1 MFRKACVLTLVVATS
16 LAPAWARRHKYHQ
29 YLPPLTSQQRALL
42 TEAMA
47 REKITLKA
55 IEKDTPVVQTYIQ
68 NFRPDQLLYQVP
80 VSDEYAISRVNFGK
94 NFSADI
100 YGSKQISHGFFKGT
114 LKYLSVVTQSFSVQ
128 NSPTGFMDM
137 MFVDPSGFDF
147 KHYQF
152 AFVREQFL
160 GEIRT
165 SVFDVRPRKHT
176 GAGRFF
182 GRIWVENNG
191 GNIVRFNGTYT
202 SKKSAPQSHYYHFDS
217 WRTNVQPGLW
227 LPYAI
232 YVEETHI
239 NKSDKSPALRARTT
253 FWGYSLKTPQQIQEQ
268 ESVDIENADDQSQTA
283 TDLSP
288 LQAERQW
295 ISEAENNVLDRLQE
309 AGVLAAPSPFDQV
322 LNQVVENIVIGNKLE
337 LPGPVTCRVLLTE
350 PFETLAVGDTILI
363 SKGLIDALPNEE
375 DLAAV
380 LSFQLAQIALG
391 HRMNTAYAF
400 SDRLLFPDEAAFQDI
415 VMAHSLYD
423 DTTAAKRAEQ
433 LFMNSV
439 YAPKAGQV
447 GVFYEQL
454 MARSKALKQLLTPR
468 LGDPLLKAD
477 GQPWMASFLQGAPK
491 LNMKDMNQIA
501 ALPLNSH
508 LKINPWNDQV
518 ETLNVSPTPLLSPAD
533 KMPFEITPVYFRLRP
548 YQPPTPPAAAASTSG
563 SAQAGNAADQSTGN
577 STGSA
582 AGNGN
587 GANVSPQGSSQIQEQ
602 NLPAQPAGQQPK
614 Q

>member
-1 MFRKACVLTLVVATS
+1 MFRKACVLSLVVATS
-16 LAPAWARRHKYHQ
+16 LAPAWAKRQKYHQ

-42 TEAMA
+42 TESMT
-47 REKITLKA
+47 REKATIKA
-55 IEKDTPVVQTYIQ
+55 IQKDTPVVETYVQ
-68 NFRPDQLLYQVP
+68 YFRPDQLLYQVP
-80 VSDEYAISRVNFGK
+80 VSDQYALSRVNFGK
-94 NFSADI
+94 NFTADL
-100 YGSKQISHGFFKGT
+100 YGSKQISKGFFKGT
-114 LKYLSVVTQSFSVQ
+114 LKYVSAITQSFHVS
-128 NSPTGFMDM
+128 NSATGFMDM

-152 AFVREQFL
+152 AFVRQEFL

-165 SVFDVRPRKHT
+165 SVFDVRPLSHT

-182 GRIWVENNG
+182 GRIWVEDNG

-202 SKKSAPQSHYYHFDS
+202 SSRNAPEDHYYHFDS

-239 NKSDKSPALRARTT
+239 NSSDKSLALRARTS

-268 ESVDIENADDQSQTA
+268 ESVDVENAQDQSQTA
-283 TDLSP
+283 NDLSP

-295 ISEAENNVLDRLQE
+295 IGEAESNVLDRLQQ

-337 LPGPVTCRVLLTE
+337 LPGPVTCRVMLTQSL
-350 PFETLAVGDTILI
+350 ETLAVGNTILI
-363 SKGLIDALPNEE
+363 SKGLVDVLPNEE

-380 LSFQLAQIALG
+380 LSFQLAQISLG

-400 SDRLLFPDEAAFQDI
+400 SDRLLFADEAAFQDI
-415 VMAHSLYD
+415 QMAHSIYD
-423 DTTAAKRAEQ
+423 DTTSAKRAEQ
-433 LFMNSV
+433 LFMGSV
-439 YAPKAGQV
+439 YAPKAGEV
-447 GVFYEQL
+447 GTFFEQL
-454 MARSKALKQLLTPR
+454 MARSKAIKQLLTPR

-477 GQPWMASFLQGAPK
+477 GQPWLASFLQGAPK

-508 LKINPWNDQV
+508 LKIDPWTDQV
-518 ETLNVSPTPLLSPAD
+518 DTLNVSPTPLLSPAD
-533 KMPFEITPVYFRLRP
+533 KMPFEITPIFFRLMP
-548 YQPPTPPAAAASTSG
+548 YQAPTPAAS
-563 SAQAGNAADQSTGN
+563 N
-577 STGSA
+577 SA
-582 AGNGN
+582 AGSTAATAPA
-587 GANVSPQGSSQIQEQ
+587 ANAAGQPVAGQANPQAQQPIQEQ
-602 NLPAQPAGQQPK
+602 SIPAQSTQP
-614 Q
+614 QSR